1 MDHCIQFYIFL
12 IQNVYYIIINLK
24 KKDKFE
30 GQRPLNMFSSASEKR
45 GKGAKASVPVSL
57 LILLVW
63 LIHRA
68 GNRMGITTNAK
79 EQDSAYFNL
88 ASEDDDLERKARI
101 EMIMKKFWRQ

>member
-1 MDHCIQFYIFL
+1 
-12 IQNVYYIIINLK
+12 
-24 KKDKFE
+24 
-30 GQRPLNMFSSASEKR
+30 MFSSASEKR

-68 GNRMGITTNAK
+68 GNRMGITANAK

-88 ASEDDDLERKARI
+88 DNEDEDLENQQLKLVD
-101 EMIMKKFWRQ
+101 EKVSQFEKLLFYF